1 MCLCFIIAY
10 PEHQTHLK
18 FHNVPFAKC
27 AIQAHP
33 RHSQTPQIHPAH
45 QTPHATTSKIL
56 QLTHSHHIITPHDP
70 PFNLPNLYPL
80 HLAHNSQHP
89 QLKNTYPAPRQHPKN
104 QTLPPPQKPLLFTP
118 HHLYLTLLLQHLL
131 HLKPP
136 SALTLHANHYFHK
149 LLRLPSTRLH
159 PALNTFPSLTST
171 SLLNLLLCPNFTP
184 RFRPFYLTST
194 HKHTTIKPQSN
205 HPKPP
210 TFLSLREIFL
220 RFRTVG
226 FIPSSRLVSRKIWR
240 NLQRI

>member
-1 MCLCFIIAY
+1 MCY
-10 PEHQTHLK
+10 PSTSQTLTNPANPPSPPNPTRHHLK
-18 FHNVPFAKC
+18 NPA
-27 AIQAHP
+27 AHP
-33 RHSQTPQIHPAH
+33 LAPHHHPTRSTI
-45 QTPHATTSKIL
+45 QSTQPL
-56 QLTHSHHIITPHDP
+56 P
-70 PFNLPNLYPL
+70 PPL
-80 HLAHNSQHP
+80 SP
-89 QLKNTYPAPRQHPKN
+89 QLSTSPTQKHLSSTSTTPTN
-104 QTLPPPQKPLLFTP
+104 QTLPAPQQPRLFTP

-136 SALTLHANHYFHK
+136 SLTHPQRK
-149 LLRLPSTRLH
+149 PLLPTNFSTYSIPAFTLP
-159 PALNTFPSLTST
+159 NTFPSLTSNCH
-171 SLLNLLLCPNFTP
+171 LHLLLCPNFTP

-220 RFRTVG
+220 RFRIVG

>member
-1 MCLCFIIAY
+1 MLCFIIAY

-18 FHNVPFAKC
+18 FHNVPFEKC

-33 RHSQTPQIHPAH
+33 RHSQTPQIHPAR

-89 QLKNTYPAPRQHPKN
+89 QLKNTYPAPQQHP
-104 QTLPPPQKPLLFTP
+104 QTK
-118 HHLYLTLLLQHLL
+118 HCQHLNN
-131 HLKPP
+131 HASSHPTIYTSP
-136 SALTLHANHYFHK
+136 SFCSTSFTSN
-149 LLRLPSTRLH
+149 LLR
-159 PALNTFPSLTST
+159 SLTSNCH
-171 SLLNLLLCPNFTP
+171 LHLLLCPNFTP

-220 RFRTVG
+220 RFRIVG

-240 NLQRI
+240 KLQRI